1 MNNLWNRFLYLWI
14 AVIGWAVFI
23 LSQLSRTVAGFWIG
37 AVMGIVLALAT
48 IFTSSARIA
57 RTAKQDVVVHGLAWT
72 LAVSLG
78 FLSFIYIYAVL
89 RGV

>member
-1 MNNLWNRFLYLWI
+1 MSNIWHRFIYLWI
-14 AVIGWAVFI
+14 ALIGWAAFI
-23 LSQLSRTVAGFWIG
+23 MLQLSRTVVGFWIG
-37 AVMGIVLALAT
+37 AVLGIVLALAT
-48 IFTSSARIA
+48 IFTSSVRIA
-57 RTAKQDVVVHGLAWT
+57 RTAKQDVIVHGIAWT